1 MQLLIFGNLHRS
13 SSTQQM
19 QQLFDAFALSGLT
32 ISIDQPFYHHLEHEL
47 GINTHTENTFSEH
60 DFQGDFAVSM
70 GGDGTLL
77 DTAAR
82 IAHKSIPIMGI
93 NLGRL
98 GFLADINNNEIIQI
112 IDDLKEHRFNI
123 ENRTVLYTET
133 SDNSGQGLPY
143 ALNEVAILKQDLSSM
158 IRINT
163 TVNGEYLHTYEA
175 DGLIIAT
182 PTGSTAYALSV
193 GGPIMV
199 PEAENFII
207 APVATHS
214 LSVRPLIIPDQWS
227 VELSIDSRSQSY
239 LISLDGRSQLMP
251 TTTKITIKK
260 ADYNVKI
267 VRFHQHSFFSTLKQ
281 KLMWGAD
288 ARK

>member
-1 MQLLIFGNLHRS
+1 M
-13 SSTQQM
+13 
-19 QQLFDAFALSGLT
+19 
-32 ISIDQPFYHHLEHEL
+32 
-47 GINTHTENTFSEH
+47 
-60 DFQGDFAVSM
+60 
-70 GGDGTLL
+70 
-77 DTAAR
+77 
-82 IAHKSIPIMGI
+82 
-93 NLGRL
+93 
-98 GFLADINNNEIIQI
+98 ADINNNEIIQI

-260 ADYNVKI
+260 ADYNGPLPRGLKARGLGRKARGSATSGAFWVSCSLFI
-267 VRFHQHSFFSTLKQ
+267 FPLAVFTEEGFDASFKGIRYL
-281 KLMWGAD
+281 
-288 ARK
+288 